1 MIKDGGDEEVE
12 LKTSTWKE
20 KGRKSIKIEKKNKA
34 RGERD

>member
-20 KGRKSIKIEKKNKA
+20 KGRKSIKIEKNKA
-34 RGERD
+34 RRERD